1 MLCGSVPPGVPS
13 EFYARLVEAAR
24 KAHVPVMV
32 DTDGEALERAIEA
45 GPDIV
50 TPNQQEAERLLSRAL
65 ITRSHFVDAV
75 ARIKQ
80 MGAQSVI
87 LSLGAR
93 GAMAISREGS
103 IYEITPPRVDALCPI
118 GAGDALGAAYAWA
131 IMERKE
137 FVDAA
142 RWGVAAGTASAR
154 LPGISF
160 ASLEDTRE
168 VYGRVEVRRIQ

>member
-1 MLCGSVPPGVPS
+1 M
-13 EFYARLVEAAR
+13 
-24 KAHVPVMV
+24 
-32 DTDGEALERAIEA
+32 
-45 GPDIV
+45 
-50 TPNQQEAERLLSRAL
+50 
-65 ITRSHFVDAV
+65 
-75 ARIKQ
+75 
-80 MGAQSVI
+80 I

-103 IYEITPPRVDALCPI
+103 IFEITPPRVDALCPI

-168 VYGRVEVRRIQ
+168 VYGRVEIRRIQ